1 MRLILAVLLILLAT
15 TAQAYIGPGA
25 GIPVLGSLIGIIVT
39 IVVAIGAILFWPIR
53 KMLKRGKNKTATAD
67 NTSDNAA
74 ASAANSDANPEE
86 IVDAVIN
93 DPNENK

>member
-1 MRLILAVLLILLAT
+1 MRIILALLLILLAT

-53 KMLKRGKNKTATAD
+53 KMLKRGKKPKSVETTASTEGEVSMDAD
-67 NTSDNAA
+67 PAA
-74 ASAANSDANPEE
+74 TKED
-86 IVDAVIN
+86 
-93 DPNENK
+93 

>member
-15 TAQAYIGPGA
+15 TAHAYIGPGA

-53 KMLKRGKNKTATAD
+53 KMLKRGKNKSAAVE
-67 NTSDNAA
+67 NTSDDTATD
-74 ASAANSDANPEE
+74 SNPDE